1 MIGILAHRRQI
12 VDKEDLFYPIP
23 LAAVEGAYFQGKGGE
38 KRGLLLRETEGR
50 REGTEKE
57 GDGVKMLRRPFI
69 FSALHMLKH
78 NC

>member
-57 GDGVKMLRRPFI
+57 GTVLRCYDARSYFRLCI
-69 FSALHMLKH
+69 
-78 NC
+78 C